1 VPNGSEWIPH
11 AEKEFG
17 RFTHAVGKKLP
28 TRMSQLRATGRQ
40 LRSLTATT
48 TRKPKR

>member
-1 VPNGSEWIPH
+1 MAQDEWAPH

-17 RFTHAVGKKLP
+17 RFTHALAKRLP
-28 TRMSQLRATGRQ
+28 RTLGQVRAAGRNMAAI
-40 LRSLTATT
+40 TATT